1 MKIKPAVFTIDLS
14 TNDNKQHEGFNSS
27 SMFECKSIGGSSSGD
42 SSCCNEDK
50 VTKGFD
56 CISISSDEPSSE
68 IGIDKHSHHGSGH
81 HAPLS

>member
-50 VTKGFD
+50 VNKGFD
-56 CISISSDEPSSE
+56 SISISSDEPSSE
-68 IGIDKHSHHGSGH
+68 IVIDKHSHHGVGH
-81 HAPLS
+81 HEPLS